1 MRLIATVRA
10 QEGSELGRD
19 VLVGRADGVPLLR
32 AGVRMTERYRELL
45 LKAGVSA
52 IYVED
57 QASEGIVVEPIV
69 DDATRAVAT
78 RAVASAYQNA
88 RDAAA
93 SGRPLTPEAVESLED
108 IVSRILRQI
117 ETSGGVAL
125 ALADLS
131 SADAYTFQHS
141 IDVTAVGLL
150 IGQRY
155 FRKHGWIDY
164 RGERNFSQIDTRLS
178 SLGLG
183 LLLHDIGKIAVPSAV
198 LNKPGKLD
206 PKEWEIIK
214 THPRAGVELL
224 EGSNWSPL
232 VKAVVLRHHERWD
245 GSGYPDGKMGEEIHQ
260 MARVAAVADV
270 FDAVTSDRPYA
281 SKRPANEGV
290 RVIAEGADMLFD
302 RDVVDCFLAL
312 VAPFPPGDPIEL
324 GDGREGVVVSCPEH
338 ALDRPVVR
346 VLSDGEPYEVSL
358 LLDPSLRIAGWEP
371 VSIRSEATA

>member
-1 MRLIATVRA
+1 MRLIPTHRA
-10 QEGSELGRD
+10 VDGSELGRD
-19 VLVGRADGVPLLR
+19 VVIGRADGAPLLR
-32 AGVRMTERYRELL
+32 SGVRLTERYRDLL
-45 LKAGVSA
+45 LSAGVGA
-52 IYVED
+52 VYVED
-57 QASEGIVVEPIV
+57 EQSAGIVVEPIV
-69 DDATRAVAT
+69 DDATREVAT
-78 RAVASAYQNA
+78 RAVASAYRSA
-88 RDAAA
+88 KDAMTA
-93 SGRPLTPEAVESLED
+93 GKPLPFEAIDSLGD
-108 IVSRILRQI
+108 IVSLIMAQI
-117 ETSGGVAL
+117 DSVQGIAL
-125 ALADLS
+125 AIADLA

-324 GDGREGVVVSCPEH
+324 SDGREGVVVSCPEH